1 MAKVAARQERFTSG
15 VSASKLRTKKRSR
28 DFSRTIVTTL
38 SASIIAQ
45 AIAALYLSPFFSVTT
60 ESVSIRASPLCSE
73 AQVRSL
79 IHADLPRS
87 IVRIPAQRW
96 KDALSN
102 LPAVKSATIRSSFPN
117 RVSIEVRDRQPLL
130 VSDLGLLG
138 SCVLDSD
145 LVPFRTVQ
153 PIDSTLPTLVVK
165 DRKAAPELGVSVA
178 DTAHVNGIS
187 TIMKWLRNH
196 NDVSIA
202 ALTLHNQHLSFVI
215 KPSNVT
221 VMLGTPRRLDEK
233 LASLDILL
241 RKRPDLLS
249 SRKYSAI
256 NLFSDEY
263 PALVIRSNSG
273 ENSDVP

>member
-1 MAKVAARQERFTSG
+1 MAKVAARQERFTSS

-28 DFSRTIVTTL
+28 DFSRTIVTLL
-38 SASIIAQ
+38 SASIIVQ
-45 AIAALYLSPFFSVTT
+45 AIVALYLSPFFTVTT

-79 IHADLPRS
+79 IQADLPRS
-87 IVRIPAQRW
+87 IVRIPALRW
-96 KDALSN
+96 NDALSN
-102 LPAVKSATIRSSFPN
+102 LPSVKSATIRSSFPN
-117 RVSIEVRDRQPLL
+117 GVSIEVRDRQPLL

-153 PIDSTLPTLVVK
+153 PTDSTLPTLVVK

-178 DTAHVNGIS
+178 DSAHVNGIS

-202 ALTLHNQHLSFVI
+202 ALTLQNQHLSFVM

-233 LASLDILL
+233 LATLDILL

-249 SRKYSAI
+249 SRKYSAV

-273 ENSDVP
+273 EISDVP